1 MINLFDRIYIKHDN
15 AMSRSRG
22 QKKIIITDKVFDIEY
37 AETPEAQRHLNMMT
51 PFKNLDDVD
60 TQFGERNAF
69 WISLRMKSAKVLI
82 IAKREVVA
90 ELLVQCW
97 KSMFKATTLE
107 SLYTLYCLYV
117 NNENLHAN
125 RANER
130 QARHDSPNSNKELP
144 VRLTLEEFTP
154 IYEKTEAVAALS
166 SLNAAQLPFEFLMM
180 SYLTTRQGAAD
191 IANKARHR
199 LELFK
204 KIGVIL
210 KQNVVAEMIA
220 IRDDMFY
227 ETHNFYLLN
236 EGGKEELIT
245 DPMEEMRKRPELAW
259 ALDDIFEFG
268 NEDQILEKYSLMHMK
283 LFFLT
288 HQKLL
293 RYRMDEYA
301 VIDLLNAGNYDAIIQ
316 MDIDD
321 HKGNFFCLS
330 GFVSKIN
337 GLLISYLYQLV
348 RMNRC
353 DLLTNY
359 VLK

>member
-1 MINLFDRIYIKHDN
+1 MINLFDRVYIKHDN

-22 QKKIIITDKVFDIEY
+22 QTKIIISDKEFDIQY
-37 AETPEAQRHLNMMT
+37 AETPEAQRHLNILPRFT
-51 PFKNLDDVD
+51 ALEELDAE
-60 TQFGERNAF
+60 FGSRNDF
-69 WISLRMKSAKVLI
+69 WTVLRAKSAKALI

-90 ELLVQCW
+90 ELLIQCW
-97 KSMFKATTLE
+97 KSVFVNTTLD
-107 SLYTLYCLYV
+107 SLYTLYSLYV

-130 QARHDSPNSNKELP
+130 QARHESPNSRKELP
-144 VRLTLEEFTP
+144 VRLTLEEFAP

-166 SLNAAQLPFEFLMM
+166 ILTASQLPFEYLMM
-180 SYLTTRQGAAD
+180 SYFTTAHVPGAAG
-191 IANKARHR
+191 NNRHR
-199 LELFK
+199 IELFK
-204 KIGVIL
+204 KIGSIL

-236 EGGKEELIT
+236 EGEREELIT

-268 NEDQILEKYSLMHMK
+268 NEDEILKKYSLSHMK
-283 LFFLT
+283 MFFMT

-301 VIDLLNAGNYDAIIQ
+301 MIDLLISGNYDAIIQ

-348 RMNRC
+348 RMGRC
-353 DLLTNY
+353 DLLANY